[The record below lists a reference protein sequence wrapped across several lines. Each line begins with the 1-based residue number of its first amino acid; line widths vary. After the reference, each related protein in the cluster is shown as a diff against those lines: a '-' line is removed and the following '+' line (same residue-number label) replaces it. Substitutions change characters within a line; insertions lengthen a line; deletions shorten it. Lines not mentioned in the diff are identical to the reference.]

1 LSDSFVHVEVTGR
14 VQGVGFREFV
24 RTIAQR
30 LGIAGWVR
38 NREDGAV
45 ELAASGRA
53 SQVETLL
60 AAVRRGP
67 AGGNVQEVR
76 TLPVDEHD
84 ALPKPFVIRR

>member
-1 LSDSFVHVEVTGR
+1 LSAVFAHVVVMGR
-14 VQGVGFREFV
+14 VQGVGFREFT

-38 NREDGAV
+38 NRDDGGV
-45 ELAASGRA
+45 ELAAAGNP
-53 SQVETLL
+53 SQIETLL

-76 TLPVDEHD
+76 ALPVDEQD
-84 ALPKPFVIRR
+84 VMPKPFVIRR

>member
-1 LSDSFVHVEVTGR
+1 VFAHVEVTGR
-14 VQGVGFREFV
+14 VQGVGYREFV

-38 NREDGAV
+38 NREDGCV
-45 ELAASGRA
+45 ELAASGNA
-53 SQVETLL
+53 SQIESLL

-76 TLPVDEHD
+76 TLPVDEQD
-84 ALPKPFVIRR
+84 MMPKPFVIRR

>member
-1 LSDSFVHVEVTGR
+1 LSEVFAHVEVTGR

-30 LGIAGWVR
+30 LNIAGWVR

-45 ELAASGRA
+45 ELAAFGSA
-53 SQVETLL
+53 SHIETLL

-67 AGGNVQEVR
+67 AGGNVQQVR
-76 TLPVDEHD
+76 TLPIDEHEPM
-84 ALPKPFVIRR
+84 PKPFVIRR

>member
-1 LSDSFVHVEVTGR
+1 MFAHVEVTGR
-14 VQGVGFREFV
+14 VQGVGFREFT

-45 ELAASGRA
+45 EVAASGKP
-53 SQVETLL
+53 SQIESLL

-76 TLPVDEHD
+76 SLPFDEQEV
-84 ALPKPFVIRR
+84 LPKPFVIRR

>member
-1 LSDSFVHVEVTGR
+1 LTEVRAHVEVTGR

-30 LGIAGWVR
+30 LGIAGWIR
-38 NREDGAV
+38 NREDGVV
-45 ELAASGRA
+45 ELAASGQA
-53 SQVETLL
+53 SQIETLL

-67 AGGNVQEVR
+67 AGANVQAVR

>member
-1 LSDSFVHVEVTGR
+1 LSEVFAHVEVTGH

-38 NREDGAV
+38 NRDDGVV
-45 ELAASGRA
+45 ELAASGKA
-53 SQVETLL
+53 SQIETLL

-67 AGGNVQEVR
+67 AGANVQEVR
-76 TLPVDEHD
+76 ALPIDEHD
-84 ALPKPFVIRR
+84 AMPKPFVIRR

>member
-1 LSDSFVHVEVTGR
+1 LTAILAHVEVTGR
-14 VQGVGFREFV
+14 VQGVGFREFT

-38 NREDGAV
+38 NSDDGAV
-45 ELAASGRA
+45 ELAAAGNP
-53 SQVETLL
+53 SQIETLL

-76 TLPVDEHD
+76 ALPVDEQD
-84 ALPKPFVIRR
+84 VMPKPFVIRR

>member
-1 LSDSFVHVEVTGR
+1 LSEVFAHVEVTGR
-14 VQGVGFREFV
+14 VQGVGYREFV

-38 NREDGAV
+38 NRDDGAV
-45 ELAASGRA
+45 ELAAFGNA
-53 SQVETLL
+53 SQIESLL

-67 AGGNVQEVR
+67 AGGNVQQVR
-76 TLPVDEHD
+76 TLPVDEKD

>member
-1 LSDSFVHVEVTGR
+1 
-14 VQGVGFREFV
+14 VQGVGYREFT

-30 LGIAGWVR
+30 LGLAGWVR
-38 NREDGAV
+38 NRDDGCV
-45 ELAASGRA
+45 EVAASGNA
-53 SQVETLL
+53 SSIEALL

-67 AGGNVQEVR
+67 AGGRVHEVR

>member
-1 LSDSFVHVEVTGR
+1 MSAVLAHVEVTGR
-14 VQGVGFREFV
+14 VQGVGFREFT

-45 ELAASGRA
+45 ELAAAGNP
-53 SQVETLL
+53 SQIETLL

-67 AGGNVQEVR
+67 AGGDVQQVR
-76 TLPVDEHD
+76 ALPVDEQD
-84 ALPKPFVIRR
+84 VMPKPFVIRR

>member
-1 LSDSFVHVEVTGR
+1 LSEVYARVEVTGR

-45 ELAASGRA
+45 ELAAFGKA

-67 AGGNVQEVR
+67 AGGNVQHVR
-76 TLPVDEHD
+76 TLPVDEKE
-84 ALPKPFVIRR
+84 AMPKPFVIRR

>member
-1 LSDSFVHVEVTGR
+1 MSGVFAHVEVTGR
-14 VQGVGFREFV
+14 VQGVGFREFT

-38 NREDGAV
+38 NRDDGCV
-45 ELAASGRA
+45 ELAASGNA
-53 SQVETLL
+53 SQIETLL

-76 TLPVDEHD
+76 VLPVDEQD
-84 ALPKPFVIRR
+84 MMPKPFVIRR

>member
-1 LSDSFVHVEVTGR
+1 MSEVFVHVEVTGR

-30 LGIAGWVR
+30 LNIAGWVR

-45 ELAASGRA
+45 ELAAFGSA
-53 SQVETLL
+53 SHIETLL

-67 AGGNVQEVR
+67 AGGDVQQVR
-76 TLPVDEHD
+76 TLPVDEHEPM
-84 ALPKPFVIRR
+84 PKPFVIRR

>member
-1 LSDSFVHVEVTGR
+1 MTEVRAHVEVTGR

-30 LGIAGWVR
+30 LGIAGWIR
-38 NREDGAV
+38 NCEDGAV
-45 ELAASGRA
+45 ELAASGQA
-53 SQVETLL
+53 SQIETLL

-67 AGGNVQEVR
+67 AGANVQTVR

>member
-1 LSDSFVHVEVTGR
+1 MSEVFAHVEVTGR
-14 VQGVGFREFV
+14 VQGVGYREFV

-38 NREDGAV
+38 NRDDGAV
-45 ELAASGRA
+45 ELAAFGNA
-53 SQVETLL
+53 SQIETLL

-67 AGGNVQEVR
+67 AGGNVQQVR
-76 TLPVDEHD
+76 TLPVDEKD

>member
-38 NREDGAV
+38 NREDGVV
-45 ELAASGRA
+45 ELAASGQA
-53 SQVETLL
+53 SQIETLL

-67 AGGNVQEVR
+67 AGGNVQAVR
-76 TLPVDEHD
+76 TLPVDEHEV
-84 ALPKPFVIRR
+84 LPKPFVIRR

>member
-1 LSDSFVHVEVTGR
+1 LSESFAHVEVTGR

-45 ELAASGRA
+45 ELAASGKA
-53 SQVETLL
+53 SQIETLL

-67 AGGNVQEVR
+67 AGGNVETVR
-76 TLPVDEHD
+76 ALPVDEHD
-84 ALPKPFVIRR
+84 ELPKPFVIRR

>member
-1 LSDSFVHVEVTGR
+1 MSELFAHVEVKGR

-30 LGIAGWVR
+30 LGIAGWIR
-38 NREDGAV
+38 NRDDGLV
-45 ELAASGRA
+45 EVAASGNA
-53 SQVETLL
+53 SQIETLL

-76 TLPVDEHD
+76 ALPVDEQD
-84 ALPKPFVIRR
+84 VMPKPFVIRR